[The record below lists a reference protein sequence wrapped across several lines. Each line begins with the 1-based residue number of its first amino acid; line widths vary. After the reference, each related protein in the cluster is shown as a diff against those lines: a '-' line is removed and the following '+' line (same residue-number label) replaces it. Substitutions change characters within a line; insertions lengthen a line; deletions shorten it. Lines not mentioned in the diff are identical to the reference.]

1 LCNLKKDS
9 KQIIETIYLIK
20 DKGGLKGKKAFLL
33 FNDLK
38 NMKVEVQKHH
48 KKFISIYKEELE
60 KLTKEFVSL
69 K

>member
-1 LCNLKKDS
+1 
-9 KQIIETIYLIK
+9 LIK